1 MRSRLILL
9 VVATT
14 SMVLVAFLIPLA
26 LLLRTVA
33 TDRAVDAATTQ
44 VQSMSPLVATLDA
57 HSLALGRRTESPG
70 HGVPA

>member
-57 HSLALGRRTESPG
+57 HSLAGRRTESPG